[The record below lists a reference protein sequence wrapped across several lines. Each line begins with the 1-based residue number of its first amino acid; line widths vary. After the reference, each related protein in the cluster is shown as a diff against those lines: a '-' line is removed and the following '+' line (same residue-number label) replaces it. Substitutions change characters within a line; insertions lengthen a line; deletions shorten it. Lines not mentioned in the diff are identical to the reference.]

1 MFKQIQ
7 QAQVLLS
14 IAKTSNFKA
23 TSLLCNVPN
32 ASSVIRQLET
42 QIGIVLVNRNRL
54 RAMKFI
60 DDVEFG
66 DCLTEYG
73 KVLVPF
79 AAAYASLYAEACK
92 VVVEI
97 HKKEEEGKAESQ
109 EPQKLQ
115 TTQKPQKHT
124 LSPLPTPNPVPPTRY
139 PLART

>member
-1 MFKQIQ
+1 MFKHIQ

-23 TSLLCNVPN
+23 TSLLCNVPS

-60 DDVEFG
+60 DEVEFG
-66 DCLTEYG
+66 ECLTEYG

-97 HKKEEEGKAESQ
+97 HKKEEEGKAEVKADGKA
-109 EPQKLQ
+109 E
-115 TTQKPQKHT
+115 KPQKRT
-124 LSPLPTPNPVPPTRY
+124 LSSLPAPNPVPPTRY